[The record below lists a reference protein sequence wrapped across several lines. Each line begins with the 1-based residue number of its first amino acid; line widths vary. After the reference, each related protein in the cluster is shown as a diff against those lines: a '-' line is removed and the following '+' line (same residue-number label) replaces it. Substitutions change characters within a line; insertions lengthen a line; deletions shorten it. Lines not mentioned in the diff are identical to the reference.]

1 MWKPISSSSSRSAV
15 RGRANARAS
24 MRMRAN
30 IVLPSSA
37 RRENGFDGKHV
48 PAPGF
53 GFDAEGPASLRGETV
68 VFGAAVVVARAP
80 FAVDPGA
87 LLEPLERRIEG
98 ALVDV
103 EDALR
108 ELLDALADPPAVHRL
123 EVERLEHEEVEGAP
137 EHVGGSRCGF
147 VASHV

>member
-1 MWKPISSSSSRSAV
+1 MTAFTAENTAV
-15 RGRANARAS
+15 VAPMPRAS
-24 MRMRAN
+24 VSTPATASPRSRHSVRMRAN

-48 PAPGF
+48 PAPRF
-53 GFDAEGPASLRGETV
+53 GFDAEGPASLRGEAV

-103 EDALR
+103 EDA
-108 ELLDALADPPAVHRL
+108 
-123 EVERLEHEEVEGAP
+123 
-137 EHVGGSRCGF
+137 
-147 VASHV
+147 